1 MVRIP
6 SHCNHNINTT
16 VLAHYRLA
24 GYAGMGMKGDDFA
37 FGAWVCSA
45 CHDVCDGRVKTDHDR
60 NAVRLM
66 HAEGVMRTTAELR
79 KMKARGE
86 I

>member
-6 SHCNHNINTT
+6 AHCNHNTNTT
-16 VLAHYRLA
+16 VLAHYALS
-24 GYAGMGMKGDDFA
+24 GYTGMGMKADDFA
-37 FGAWVCSA
+37 FGAWTGSA
-45 CHDVCDGRVKTDHDR
+45 CHDVVDGRVKTDHDR

-79 KMKARGE
+79 KMKANGE